1 MTEKFSVE
9 KLARWCVHWR
19 WLLMWSWVALLPTKN
34 MWNVPIILM
43 AVAGLVMLATSW
55 RAIWGARAARLMG
68 LVFLCLWLPMLPA
81 LVTAAD
87 FDHSLMTAAKFLRL
101 PLAGVFMVSV
111 VSSRLNRRNLI
122 FAIFGLQLF
131 WCADALLQFALG
143 QNFFGHPWR
152 GHRITG
158 LFYPKLHMVLV
169 LAAFLPIY
177 LEAVRRL
184 ATHRT
189 TYWVLLIP
197 VLLVLTLGGGRN
209 AWIMASIGGVLYG
222 AFVIVPTATRVVW
235 RRVLVGIAAGAV
247 VLGLMYQSIPMFER
261 RVDNTLGLFGGDFQA
276 MDIASARRMSLWR
289 TALVMFEDNWLTG
302 IGPRGFRHAFVDYA
316 EPDGFWMRRESPG
329 ATHPHQL
336 ILEVGTETGV
346 LGLIGYLVALGMLL
360 STFARAGPEARNR
373 MMPWF
378 VAFIL
383 AWFPLNSHMAFYGSY
398 WSNVGWWL
406 LCAYVGS
413 RDETQP

>member
-1 MTEKFSVE
+1 MTEKFTVE
-9 KLARWCVHWR
+9 KLARWRVHWR

-55 RAIWGARAARLMG
+55 RTVCGMHAARLMG

-81 LVTAAD
+81 LATAVD

-111 VSSRLNRRNLI
+111 VSSTMNRRKLI

-158 LFYPKLHMVLV
+158 LFYPKLYMVLV

-184 ATHRT
+184 AAHRT

-222 AFVIVPTATRVVW
+222 AFVIVPLR
-235 RRVLVGIAAGAV
+235 
-247 VLGLMYQSIPMFER
+247 P
-261 RVDNTLGLFGGDFQA
+261 
-276 MDIASARRMSLWR
+276 
-289 TALVMFEDNWLTG
+289 
-302 IGPRGFRHAFVDYA
+302 GPRGGGCWWR
-316 EPDGFWMRRESPG
+316 SP
-329 ATHPHQL
+329 
-336 ILEVGTETGV
+336 
-346 LGLIGYLVALGMLL
+346 LVP
-360 STFARAGPEARNR
+360 SCS
-373 MMPWF
+373 
-378 VAFIL
+378 V
-383 AWFPLNSHMAFYGSY
+383 
-398 WSNVGWWL
+398 
-406 LCAYVGS
+406 
-413 RDETQP
+413 